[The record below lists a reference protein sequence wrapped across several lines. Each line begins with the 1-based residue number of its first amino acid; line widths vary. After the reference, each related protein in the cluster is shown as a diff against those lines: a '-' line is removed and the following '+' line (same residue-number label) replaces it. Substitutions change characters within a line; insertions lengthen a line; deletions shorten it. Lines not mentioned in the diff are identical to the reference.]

1 MVYVP
6 EIWEGTTT
14 LIPVTGRQ
22 VDARVLVW
30 PLYATPPGAGAV
42 LLASRW
48 PEKRVS
54 STLDFSLDLADWLG
68 VDDDTIASA
77 AVDCEDATLTI
88 GAIVTTDTAAKVWL
102 SAGEAGTE
110 YVLTWTITTA
120 AGRVAN
126 PVVRLLVVPDSP
138 TDLYL
143 TDGAGNVLTGP
154 SGEILIEG

>member
-6 EIWEGTTT
+6 EIWDGTTT
-14 LIPVTGRQ
+14 LIPVTARQ

-30 PLYATPPGAGAV
+30 PLYATPPGAGAA

-54 STLDFSLDLADWLG
+54 AVLDFSLDLTDWLE
-68 VDDDTIASA
+68 VDGDTIASA
-77 AVDCEDATLTI
+77 AVNCDDDMLAI
-88 GAIVTTDTAAKVWL
+88 GDVAITDTIAKVWL
-102 SAGEAGTE
+102 SAGAAGTD

-120 AGRVAN
+120 AGRIVN
-126 PVVRLLVVPDSP
+126 PVVRLLVTPDSP

-143 TDGAGNVLTGP
+143 TDGAGNILTGP
-154 SGEILIEG
+154 VGDILIEG